1 MRSDLCIYVVNMCAT
16 YDRFGLEDMSTHA
29 RVHLSGRGR
38 ADAGLADHGVDLG
51 YGLLP
56 PTGRHH
62 LTKTSGL

>member
-1 MRSDLCIYVVNMCAT
+1 
-16 YDRFGLEDMSTHA
+16 
-29 RVHLSGRGR
+29 LSGRGR

-62 LTKTSGL
+62 LTNTSGLCRKSPDDRIW